1 MIKYYYCFLMLILCS
16 ICNNTN
22 AATNIGTKSP
32 QITIPLTVNGT
43 VTDSQDE
50 SLIGVNI
57 LIKGTNQG
65 ATTDINGNYI
75 IKNVNANDTLV
86 FTYIGYAILEVPVNN
101 QTEINVVMDESAQQ
115 VEELVVV
122 AFAKQK
128 KEDVIG
134 SVTNINPKELKV
146 PASNLTNA
154 LAGRISGLV
163 SYQRSGE
170 PGLGK
175 DNAEFFIR
183 GVTTFGYKKDPLI
196 LIDGVEFSTRDL
208 AALNT
213 DDIESFNIMKDATA
227 TSLYGAR
234 GANGV
239 ILITTKTGVE
249 SKPSLSFRIENSM
262 STNTKTVDLADP
274 ITYMRLY
281 NDAVVSR
288 DPLGAKP
295 FSKEKID
302 RTASGEN
309 PLVYP
314 AIDWKNILLKDQTI
328 NHRANMNLRGG
339 GRIAQ
344 YYISGSF
351 SQDNGILNVPQ
362 VSNFNNNIDFKNYNI
377 RSNVSINLTEDMK
390 LGVKAYGR
398 FDDYNGPVNGGEATF
413 NQIMYTSPVRFQ
425 PFYAPTDDFKYV
437 NHILFGNDG
446 NANYVNPYAELVRG
460 YRENRESVI
469 MLQAE
474 FSANLSK
481 YVDGLDLFVMG
492 NSNRTSEAGITRAY
506 NPFYYNISSYD
517 RLTGDYSLELINE
530 DDGTEYLN
538 FNPEQ
543 TTVANNLYLQG
554 QFNYNKTFADKHGVS
569 GLLLGYLRSIQT
581 FRETGSLQQT
591 LPFRN
596 LGAAG
601 RFTYNYDRKYF
612 AELNFGLNGS
622 ERFSKSERFGFFPSF
637 GLSWVISNENF
648 WEPLKEKI
656 SNLKLRGTYGL
667 TGNDDISS
675 ERFFFLS
682 EVDINN
688 GGNGF
693 TFGND
698 FGYSRPGVQI
708 LRYPNPFITWETSL
722 KTNVALEMELFNSI
736 SFIIE
741 GWDETRTSIL
751 QSRQDIPSTLGLA
764 SNIQANI
771 GEVSSRGFEVSMDG
785 SKFYKNTFWIQGRA
799 NLTFATNQFDIYEE
813 LNYDEAYRSRIGKP
827 VNQLFGYIAERLFI
841 DDADVENNPFQGLDV
856 RGGDIKFKD
865 VNGDKVI
872 NDLDRVPIGHPTV
885 PELTYGFGI
894 STGYRNLDL
903 SAFFQ
908 GSGRTSF
915 YMNPNHTAPFINE
928 RALLQA
934 FADDHW
940 SETNQDLHALWPRL
954 SPNNVENNNRLSTW
968 FLRDGSFLRLKQI
981 EVGYTFSKDWIERI
995 GLKGARFYL
1004 NGSNLFLW
1012 SKFDLWDVEMGGQG
1026 LGYPLQKV
1034 YNLGLSI
1041 NI

>member
-1 MIKYYYCFLMLILCS
+1 MVKYFYYFLVLIFSVFCASNASAEEDLCIYPNGS
-16 ICNNTN
+16 I
-22 AATNIGTKSP
+22 AI
-32 QITIPLTVNGT
+32 TVNGT
-43 VTDSQDE
+43 VTDNQGE

-75 IKNVNANDTLV
+75 IKNVDANDTLL
-86 FTYIGYAILEVPVNN
+86 FTYIGYARLEVAVNN
-101 QTEINVVMDESAQQ
+101 QQEINVVMEESAQQ

-134 SVTNINPKELKV
+134 SVTNISPKELKV

-249 SKPSLSFRIENSM
+249 SKPSLSFRVENSI

-274 ITYMRLY
+274 ISYMKLY
-281 NDAVVSR
+281 NNAVVAR
-288 DPLGAKP
+288 DPLGIKP

-302 RTASGEN
+302 RTASGDN
-309 PLVYP
+309 PLIYP
-314 AIDWKNILLKDQTI
+314 AIDWQDILLKDNTV

-344 YYISGSF
+344 YFISGSF
-351 SQDNGILNVPQ
+351 SQDNGILKVPK

-377 RSNVSINLTEDMK
+377 RSNVSINLTEEMK

-398 FDDYNGPVNGGEATF
+398 FDDYNGPLKGGEATF

-425 PFYAPTDDFKYV
+425 PFYEPTEQFKYV
-437 NHILFGNDG
+437 DHILFGNDG

-460 YRENRESVI
+460 YRENRESVL

-474 FSANLSK
+474 FSADLSK
-481 YVDGLDLFVMG
+481 VVEGLDMFFMG
-492 NSNRTSEAGITRAY
+492 NSNRTSVAGISRAY
-506 NPFYYNISSYD
+506 QPFYYNISSYD
-517 RLTGDYSLELINE
+517 RLTGDYGLELINE

-538 FNPEQ
+538 FSPEQ
-543 TTVANNLYLQG
+543 TTVANNLYIQG
-554 QFNYNKTFADKHGVS
+554 QFNYNRNFSDKHGVS

-581 FRETGSLQQT
+581 FKETGSLQQT

-622 ERFSKSERFGFFPSF
+622 ERFSEAERFGFFPSF
-637 GLSWVISNENF
+637 GLSWVISNEDF
-648 WEPLKEKI
+648 WTPLKEKI

-688 GGNGF
+688 GGNGH
-693 TFGND
+693 TFGRD
-698 FGYSRPGVQI
+698 FEYSRPGIQI
-708 LRYPNPFITWETSL
+708 LRYPNPFITWETSI

-736 SFIIE
+736 SLILE

-764 SNIQANI
+764 ANIQANI
-771 GEVSSRGFEVSMDG
+771 GEVSSRGFEVSLDG

-799 NLTFATNQFDIYEE
+799 NLTFATNKFDIYEE
-813 LNYDEAYRSRIGKP
+813 LNYDEKYRSRIDKS
-827 VNQLFGYIAERLFI
+827 VNQLFGYVAERLFI
-841 DDADVENNPFQGLDV
+841 DDDDVENSPFQGLDV
-856 RGGDIKFKD
+856 RGGDIKYKD

-894 STGYRNLDL
+894 STGFRNFDL

-915 YMNPNHTAPFINE
+915 YMNPSSTGPFVNE
-928 RALLQA
+928 RALLKA

-954 SPNNVENNNRLSTW
+954 SPDNIENNNRLSTW
-968 FLRDGSFLRLKQI
+968 FLRDGSFLRLKQL
-981 EVGYTFSKDWIERI
+981 EVGYTFEDEFIERI

-1012 SKFDLWDVEMGGQG
+1012 SEFDLWDVEMGGQG